1 MTPERR
7 PGDFPDPLFV
17 VGCPRSGTTWLQLL
31 LAQHRSVVTTKE
43 SHLFDGFL
51 GPALRSWKV
60 FADDPREVGLSSL
73 LPHSEFV
80 DRLRCF
86 ARDVLGRIAGQEDRA
101 AVILDKTPDHALWC
115 EALLTVFPEAWI
127 LHLVRDPRDVVA
139 SLIDAG
145 KSWGSGWAPTSAYHA
160 AWSWCEHV
168 RAARSASALTERH
181 REIRYED
188 LHADTETEIKGL
200 LEWLS
205 LDAPPEFARRAA
217 AETQIERMRR
227 GETRAPWDLAE
238 EPAGFV
244 RRGGAGGWRSELSRS
259 DVRVVEYLCAPLMED
274 YGYETEHSSRLP
286 PLQFFT
292 PWLRDQLLNRL

>member
-7 PGDFPDPLFV
+7 PGDFPDLLFV

-31 LAQHRSVVTTKE
+31 LAQHPSVATTKE
-43 SHLFDGFL
+43 SHLFDGFV
-51 GPALRSWKV
+51 GPALRNWDL
-60 FADDPREVGLSSL
+60 FEADPRAVGPAPLISRD
-73 LPHSEFV
+73 EFV
-80 DRLRCF
+80 ERLRCF
-86 ARDVLGRIAGQEDRA
+86 AGEALGRLVRDETEL
-101 AVILDKTPDHALWC
+101 ILDKTPDHALWC
-115 EALLTVFPEAWI
+115 EALLTVFPEAWV

-139 SLIDAG
+139 SLLDAG
-145 KSWGSGWAPTSAYHA
+145 KSWGGGWAPTSAYHA

-168 RAARSASALTERH
+168 RAARAASALTERH

-188 LHADTETEIKGL
+188 LHADTETEIKRL
-200 LEWLS
+200 LAWLS
-205 LDAPPEFARRAA
+205 LDAPTEFARRAA
-217 AETQIERMRR
+217 AETDIERMRR

-244 RRGGAGGWRSELSRS
+244 RRGGAGGWRSALSRS

-274 YGYETEHSSRLP
+274 YGYETEHSPWLP
-286 PLQFFT
+286 PLRFFP